1 MFFDAFSIPLI
12 KICKPIMILN
22 SLEKERCC
30 GCSACSQICGKKA
43 LSMYVDDEGF
53 VYPMVNTDV
62 CNDCGL
68 CEKVCPV
75 YNSENVKN
83 HFPQDAYV
91 AINNRKDELFSSS
104 SGGIFSIVA
113 NYVLDKG
120 GIVCGAAFNE
130 DFSVC
135 HRIVERTEDLSYL
148 RGSKYLFSTNNDCY
162 TKVRAELRKGRLV
175 YYTGTGC
182 QIGGLKAFLMKEY
195 DNLITSDILCHGTPS
210 AKIFR
215 AFLDYYEKKN
225 NQKIVEYNF
234 RDKKICGW
242 SCSSSSSS
250 MDIKTGKIKYVP
262 YDSILD
268 GYFRAFISGSINR
281 ESCYKCEFTTDQ
293 RSGDITLADYWG
305 IEKYH
310 PEIESLD
317 GVSFLLVNTDKGRKI
332 IESIKDKMLIK
343 PTNPDWAAVINRNLR
358 ERTPRPE
365 RRNVV
370 YEELMSNPEA
380 VINSFMANDYGLS
393 KAKFMM
399 KRLLRV
405 NDTIYRKLYTIKKHL
420 K

>member
-1 MFFDAFSIPLI
+1 
-12 KICKPIMILN
+12 MILN
-22 SLEKERCC
+22 ILDKDRCC
-30 GCSACSQICGKKA
+30 GCSACSQICAKGA
-43 LSMYVDDEGF
+43 LSMHVDDDGF
-53 VYPMVNTDV
+53 VYPAINTDL

-75 YNSENVKN
+75 CNSEDVKN
-83 HFPQDAYV
+83 HLQQDAYV
-91 AINNRKDELFSSS
+91 AINNKKDELLKSS
-104 SGGIFSIVA
+104 SGGIFSIIA
-113 NYVLDKG
+113 NYVLDNG

-130 DFSVC
+130 DFSVS
-135 HRIVERTEDLSYL
+135 HRIIEKKEDLSYL

-162 TKVRAELRKGRLV
+162 TLVRKELRKGRLV

-182 QIGGLKAFLMKEY
+182 QIGGLKAFLLKEY

-215 AFLDYYEKKN
+215 AFLDYYEKKYN
-225 NQKIVEYNF
+225 KKIVDYNF

-250 MDIKTGKIKYVP
+250 SMDNKTGKVKYVP
-262 YDSILD
+262 YDGIFD
-268 GYFRAFISGSINR
+268 GYFRAFISGCINR

-293 RSGDITLADYWG
+293 RAGDITLADYWG
-305 IEKYH
+305 IEKFH

-317 GVSFLLVNTDKGRKI
+317 GVSFVLVNTNKGRRLMEKL
-332 IESIKDKMLIK
+332 KDKMLLK

-358 ERTPRPE
+358 ERTLRPE

-370 YEELMSNPEA
+370 YEELNSNPEA

-393 KAKFMM
+393 KAKFMI
-399 KRLLRV
+399 KRMLRN
-405 NDTIYRKLYTIKKHL
+405 NDIIYRKLYSLIRHL
-420 K
+420 KK